1 MQGPLGLHRLP
12 LRRGRDVMKALPRA
26 LAAMVVMLALAM
38 LAGCGGGAQKKIVLV
53 GGAPSEGPARHAY
66 PDGVRLLESFL
77 RAAPEARGAE
87 IVTFA
92 DGWPQDPAAFDGA
105 STLVLYFDG
114 LDKHPLLDAG
124 HRRQF
129 EELMRRGVGLVAL
142 HQASTVPADDAGI
155 GLQRW
160 LGGARFGTFDRSTE
174 TVAVQVAD
182 PSHPLS
188 RGVRDFSYRD
198 EFYPTLRFAKAGV
211 TPILTGTLYVQYR
224 DGDSVVEDLPEK
236 TTLAWAF
243 ERAQGGRSFGF
254 TGAHYLAALD
264 QPMLRRTLLNAILWT
279 AHIEVPRAGAALSSP
294 DAATR
299 IAAQAMANAPA
310 AKDTQATG
318 VDAPTFHGDAQRSG
332 WHSRQAVL
340 TPGNV
345 GGSSFGL
352 LWESPQLDAVDGQPP
367 RLYASPL
374 YVDRVEVTVGQHQGE
389 TFSAIFAASN
399 NGYAYAINA
408 AKAGDVAPGRIL
420 WRTRL
425 GTPCR
430 LQPAPL
436 DAVPTGVLSTPVI
449 DVARGR
455 LYVTS
460 CDPEKKWQAYALDI
474 GSGKILSGWPVQLDE
489 ARFNAVNRNAG
500 PEPVAPK
507 RRFDFRVQRGALNLS
522 PDGSRLYVTFGE
534 TETGW
539 LVSVDTVKARVDSA
553 FAAVAMPHRG
563 SGGIWGA
570 GGPAVDKSGNVYV
583 VTGSGFDGFAEQDH
597 DWTQSVLKLS
607 DAASTGLKLEGTYTP
622 FNYCGTAKMDIDLG
636 SGGAS
641 LLPDLDAGDTSTP
654 HLMVIGGKQGNAYLL
669 DRDRLP
675 GRLDRRPPCSDDAA
689 SDASLLPP
697 QRQPQFAGRGPLSV
711 FGPYSE
717 NDAALDLARARSTP
731 ASFRAADGSGYVF
744 MTGNS
749 KDGEGSPTSIPPSL
763 VRLKVAAAPGKPA
776 YLQRDA
782 AEKNVVFGNPG
793 SPVVS
798 SNGASDAIVWVL
810 DENARRS
817 ALLVGKDAPAPVLYA
832 FDAMSLKRLWRSAPG
847 QLHTSGKYNEPTFAR
862 GAVVVGTD
870 RIQAFG
876 IGAAPRARDV
886 GKDANAV
893 VDRASTPAIVPDTG
907 LDGETIYRQR
917 CAACHDHPQGNIP
930 PRALIAR
937 RSHSYI
943 VDTLSNG
950 AMRPQAA
957 GLGPGDIDAVARY
970 LKQ

>member
-1 MQGPLGLHRLP
+1 MTKVL
-12 LRRGRDVMKALPRA
+12 LRVPVA
-26 LAAMVVMLALAM
+26 LAAMLVLAA
-38 LAGCGGGAQKKIVLV
+38 LAGCGARAQKKIVLV
-53 GGAPSEGPARHAY
+53 GGAPSEGSARHAY
-66 PDGVRLLESFL
+66 PDGMRLLESFL
-77 RAAPEARGAE
+77 RSAPEARGAQIE
-87 IVTFA
+87 TYA
-92 DGWPQDPAAFDGA
+92 DGWPDDPAAFDGA
-105 STLVLYFDG
+105 STVVLYFDG
-114 LDKHPLLDAG
+114 LDKHPLLDADR
-124 HRRQF
+124 RRQF
-129 EELMRRGVGLVAL
+129 EDMMRRGVGLVAL
-142 HQASTVPADDAGI
+142 HQASTVPADDTAI
-155 GLQRW
+155 DLQRW
-160 LGGARFGTFDRSTE
+160 LGGARYGTFDRSTE
-174 TVAVQVAD
+174 TVDVEVAD
-182 PSHPLS
+182 PSHPSS
-188 RGVRDFSYRD
+188 RGVRGFRYRD
-198 EFYPTLRFAKAGV
+198 EFYPTLRFADTGV
-211 TPILTGTLYVQYR
+211 TPVLVGTLHVQYR
-224 DGDSVVEDLPEK
+224 DGASVVEDLPEK
-236 TTLAWAF
+236 TTLAWAY

-279 AHIEVPRAGAALSSP
+279 ARIEVPRAGASSSLP

-299 IAAQAMANAPA
+299 VVEQAMASSAPIAVVRA
-310 AKDTQATG
+310 AG

-332 WHSRQAVL
+332 WHSRQTVL
-340 TPGNV
+340 TPENV
-345 GGSSFGL
+345 GGASFGL
-352 LWESPQLDAVDGQPP
+352 LWESPQLDPVDGQPP
-367 RLYASPL
+367 RLYASPV
-374 YVDRVEVTVGQHQGE
+374 YADRVKMSAGQHQGE
-389 TFSAIFAASN
+389 TFSTIFAASN
-399 NGYAYAINA
+399 NGHAYAINA

-425 GTPCR
+425 GQPCR

-436 DAVPTGVLSTPVI
+436 DAVPTGVLSTPII

-460 CDPEKKWQAYALDI
+460 CDPEKKWQAYALDM
-474 GSGKILSGWPVQLDE
+474 GSGKILPGWPVQLDE

-500 PEPVAPK
+500 PVPVAPK

-539 LVSVDTVKARVDSA
+539 LVSVDTRKVRVDSA

-570 GGPAVDKSGNVYV
+570 GGPAIDKSGNVYV
-583 VTGSGFDGFAEQDH
+583 VTGSGFDGFVEQDH

-607 DAASTGLKLEGTYTP
+607 DSISTGLKLEGTYTP
-622 FNYCGTAKMDIDLG
+622 FNYCGTAEMDIDLG

-641 LLPDLDAGDTSTP
+641 LLPDLGAGNTSTP
-654 HLMVIGGKQGNAYLL
+654 HLMVVGGKQGNAYLL
-669 DRDRLP
+669 DRDHLP
-675 GRLDRRPPCSDDAA
+675 GRLDRRQPCNDDAA
-689 SDASLLPP
+689 SDGSLLPP

-717 NDAALDLARARSTP
+717 NDAALDLARARSVP
-731 ASFRAADGSGYVF
+731 AAFRAADGAGYVF
-744 MTGNS
+744 MTGNN

-763 VRLKVAAAPGKPA
+763 VRLKVIAVSGKPA

-782 AEKNVVFGNPG
+782 AENSVVFGNPG
-793 SPVVS
+793 SPVIS
-798 SNGASDAIVWVL
+798 SNGARDAIVWVL

-817 ALLVGKDAPAPVLYA
+817 APLAGKDAPAPVLYA
-832 FDAMSLKRLWRSAPG
+832 FDAMRLKLVWRSAPG

-876 IGAAPRARDV
+876 IGAAPLAPRLEKKPASAIDRTPV
-886 GKDANAV
+886 AAV
-893 VDRASTPAIVPDTG
+893 VQDSG
-907 LDGETIYRQR
+907 LDGGTIYRQR

-943 VDTLSNG
+943 VDVLTHG

-957 GLGPGDIDAVARY
+957 GLGPGDIEAVARY
-970 LKQ
+970 LK

>member
-1 MQGPLGLHRLP
+1 VIKVL
-12 LRRGRDVMKALPRA
+12 LRVP
-26 LAAMVVMLALAM
+26 AAVVAM
-38 LAGCGGGAQKKIVLV
+38 LAVAMLAACGGGEHKKIVLI
-53 GGAPSEGPARHAY
+53 GGTPSEGAARHAY

-77 RAAPEARGAE
+77 RSAPEARGAKIE
-87 IVTFA
+87 AFA
-92 DGWPQDPAAFDGA
+92 DGWPDDPAAFDGA

-114 LDKHPLLDAG
+114 QDKHPLLDAG
-124 HRRQF
+124 HRRLF

-142 HQASTVPADDAGI
+142 HQASTVPVDDTVI
-155 GLQRW
+155 DLQRW

-174 TVAVQVAD
+174 AVDVQVAD
-182 PSHPLS
+182 PSHPSS
-188 RGVRDFSYRD
+188 RGVHGFRYRD
-198 EFYPTLRFAKAGV
+198 EFYPTLRFAKTGV
-211 TPILTGTLYVQYR
+211 TPILTGTLHVQYR
-224 DGDSVVEDLPEK
+224 DGASVVEDLPEK
-236 TTLAWAF
+236 TTLAWAY

-254 TGAHYLAALD
+254 TGTHYLAALD
-264 QPMLRRTLLNAILWT
+264 QPMLRRSLLNAILWT
-279 AHIEVPRAGAALSSP
+279 AHIEVPREGAALSSP

-299 IAAQAMANAPA
+299 VAEQAMAAAPPA
-310 AKDTQATG
+310 DDSHVAG

-332 WHSRQAVL
+332 WHSRQGVL
-340 TPGNV
+340 TPDNV

-352 LWESPQLDAVDGQPP
+352 LWESPQLDPVDGQPP
-367 RLYASPL
+367 RLYASPV
-374 YVDRVEVTVGQHQGE
+374 YADRVKISAGPHQDE
-389 TFSAIFAASN
+389 TFSTIFAASN

-425 GTPCR
+425 GKPCR

-455 LYVTS
+455 LYLTS

-474 GSGKILSGWPVQLDE
+474 GSGKVLPGWPVQLDE

-500 PEPVAPK
+500 PVPVAPT

-539 LVSVDTVKARVDSA
+539 LVSVDTRKARVDGA

-570 GGPAVDKSGNVYV
+570 GGPAIDKSGNVYV
-583 VTGSGFDGFAEQDH
+583 VTGSGFDGFVEQDH

-636 SGGAS
+636 SSGAS
-641 LLPDLDAGDTSTP
+641 LLPDLEAGSTSTP
-654 HLMVIGGKQGNAYLL
+654 HLMVVGGKQGNAYLL

-675 GRLDRRPPCSDDAA
+675 GRLDRRQACSNDAA
-689 SDASLLPP
+689 SDGSLLPP
-697 QRQPQFAGRGPLSV
+697 QRQPQFVGRGPLSV

-731 ASFRAADGSGYVF
+731 ASFRAADGTGYVF
-744 MTGNS
+744 MTGSN

-763 VRLKVAAAPGKPA
+763 VRLKVATASGKPA

-782 AEKNVVFGNPG
+782 AEKSVVFGNPG

-798 SNGASDAIVWVL
+798 SNGSRDAIVWVL

-817 ALLVGKDAPAPVLYA
+817 APLAGKDAPAPVLYA
-832 FDAMSLKRLWRSAPG
+832 FDAMTLKLLWRSAPG

-876 IGAAPRARDV
+876 IGAAPLPRRTERTAEIAADRI
-886 GKDANAV
+886 AV
-893 VDRASTPAIVPDTG
+893 AVAADSG
-907 LDGETIYRQR
+907 LDGETIYQQR
-917 CAACHDHPQGNIP
+917 CSACHDHPQGNIP
-930 PRALIAR
+930 PRELIAR
-937 RSHSYI
+937 RSHSHI
-943 VDTLSNG
+943 VDTLANG

-957 GLGPGDIDAVARY
+957 GLGPGDIEAVARY
-970 LKQ
+970 LRK

>member
-1 MQGPLGLHRLP
+1 
-12 LRRGRDVMKALPRA
+12 MKALLRVPVA
-26 LAAMVVMLALAM
+26 VVVVLAVAM
-38 LAGCGGGAQKKIVLV
+38 LAACGGGEQKKIVLI
-53 GGAPSEGPARHAY
+53 GGAASEGPARHAY

-77 RAAPEARGAE
+77 RSAPEARGAKIE
-87 IVTFA
+87 TFA
-92 DGWPQDPAAFDGA
+92 DGWPDDPAALDGA

-129 EELMRRGVGLVAL
+129 EELMQRGVGLVAL
-142 HQASTVPADDAGI
+142 HQASTVPADDTAI
-155 GLQRW
+155 DLQRW

-174 TVAVQVAD
+174 TVDVRVAD
-182 PSHPLS
+182 PSHPSS
-188 RGVRDFSYRD
+188 RGVRGFRYRD
-198 EFYPTLRFAKAGV
+198 EFYPTLRFAKTGV
-211 TPILTGTLYVQYR
+211 TPILTGTLHVQYR
-224 DGDSVVEDLPEK
+224 DGASVVEDRAEK
-236 TTLAWAF
+236 TTLAWTY

-264 QPMLRRTLLNAILWT
+264 QPMLRRSLLNAILWT
-279 AHIEVPRAGAALSSP
+279 AHLEVPREGATLSSP
-294 DAATR
+294 NAATR
-299 IAAQAMANAPA
+299 VAEQAMARIRA
-310 AKDTQATG
+310 ANGAQALG

-332 WHSRQAVL
+332 WHSRQSVL
-340 TPGNV
+340 TPDNV

-352 LWESPQLDAVDGQPP
+352 LWESPQLDPVDGQPP
-367 RLYASPL
+367 RLYASPV
-374 YVDRVEVTVGQHQGE
+374 YADRVKISAGPHQGE
-389 TFSAIFAASN
+389 TFSTIFAASN

-420 WRTRL
+420 WRTQL
-425 GTPCR
+425 DKPCR

-455 LYVTS
+455 LYLTS
-460 CDPEKKWQAYALDI
+460 CDPQKKWQAYALDI
-474 GSGKILSGWPVQLDE
+474 GSGDVLPGWPVQLDE
-489 ARFNAVNRNAG
+489 ARFNAANRNAG
-500 PEPVAPK
+500 PVPVAPT

-539 LVSVDTVKARVDSA
+539 LVSVDTLKAKVDSA

-570 GGPAVDKSGNVYV
+570 GGPAVDKAGNVYV
-583 VTGSGFDGFAEQDH
+583 VTGSGFDGFVEQDH

-607 DAASTGLKLEGTYTP
+607 DIASTGLELEGTYTP

-636 SGGAS
+636 SSGAS
-641 LLPDLDAGDTSTP
+641 LLPDLDAGSTSTP
-654 HLMVIGGKQGNAYLL
+654 HLMVVGGKQGNAYLL
-669 DRDRLP
+669 DRERMP
-675 GRLDRRPPCSDDAA
+675 GRLDRRQACSEDAA
-689 SDASLLPP
+689 SDGSLLPP

-731 ASFRAADGSGYVF
+731 ASFRAADGTGYVF
-744 MTGNS
+744 MTGNN
-749 KDGEGSPTSIPPSL
+749 KDGEGSPISIPPSL
-763 VRLKVAAAPGKPA
+763 VRLKVVAASGKPA

-782 AEKNVVFGNPG
+782 AEKSVVFGNPG

-798 SNGASDAIVWVL
+798 SNGADDAIVWVL

-817 ALLVGKDAPAPVLYA
+817 APLAGKDAPAPVLYA
-832 FDAMSLKRLWRSAPG
+832 FDAMTLKLLWRSAPG

-876 IGAAPRARDV
+876 LGAAPLPRRSEKTAEIAADRM
-886 GKDANAV
+886 AV
-893 VDRASTPAIVPDTG
+893 QVAADSG
-907 LDGETIYRQR
+907 LDGGTIYQQR
-917 CAACHDHPQGNIP
+917 CSACHDHPHGNIP
-930 PRALIAR
+930 PRGLIAR
-937 RSHSYI
+937 RSHSHI
-943 VDTLSNG
+943 VDTLTNG

-957 GLGPGDIDAVARY
+957 GLGPGDIEAVARY
-970 LKQ
+970 LKK